1 MTKGHFAAALNAPFS
16 TVALGAQIPD
26 VFSHP
31 TDTRHF
37 RATFNVRPDA
47 NGGGE
52 FVILPSP
59 LMSVACPSQ
68 GLASGVGG
76 VTGTLITTGYK
87 VTEPGNNVSIT
98 AAVVAQANPQNVVN
112 VYGCTDM
119 PTMNSIFSQFRVVGW
134 GYKIRALTNLS
145 NTQGRVACASIPA
158 PRFIPDIGLFSP
170 NVQGT
175 NSAGGTPTAVLY
187 PQYDFYAALIGASGA
202 TAALQRGLYRYPAAD
217 NSNFTGF
224 ASTILDHP
232 VSAEVT
238 SVQLTNQP
246 LKGHGKINTREFE
259 NWRTTESVVGPEVVD
274 ANIGGVQVLLA
285 EGYQS
290 TPNLTTTLPSN
301 LGFGQL
307 SINNGVYH
315 ANDMKGW
322 NAVLI
327 AMSGFQTTGTG
338 AANGTALEVE
348 IIYHV
353 EGIQPIKLGSN
364 GVIAIPQG
372 GRVCRNDPV
381 LAMSAEAIN
390 GAAGKL
396 CCCY

>member
-37 RATFNVRPDA
+37 RSTFNVKCDA

-59 LMSVACPSQ
+59 LMSIACAQQ
-68 GLASGVGG
+68 GNGTTTAS
-76 VTGTLITTGYK
+76 LITTGYK
-87 VTEPGNNVSIT
+87 LTEPGPGVSLAGT
-98 AAVVAQANPQNVVN
+98 VVGSGLIAQNLMN
-112 VYGCTDM
+112 VYGCTDLN
-119 PTMNSIFSQFRVVGW
+119 TMNSVFSQFRVVGW

-145 NTQGRVACASIPA
+145 NTQGRIAVASIPA
-158 PRFIPDIGLFSP
+158 PRFIPDMGLFVP
-170 NVQGT
+170 GVNGT
-175 NSAGGTPTAVLY
+175 NTGATLPTITQY
-187 PQYDFYAALIGASGA
+187 PQYDFYAALIGSSVR
-202 TAALQRGLYRYPAAD
+202 TARLLRQAYPFPSVANAG
-217 NSNFTGF
+217 FVGF

-238 SVQLTNQP
+238 AVSLTNQP

-259 NWRTTESVVGPEVVD
+259 NWRTSESLLGPEVID
-274 ANIGGVQVLLA
+274 GGAIIA
-285 EGYQS
+285 EGYS
-290 TPNLTTTLPSN
+290 YATLPASAPTN
-301 LGFGQL
+301 VQFE
-307 SINNGVYH
+307 SIAINNQTYH

-322 NAVLI
+322 NSVLV
-327 AMSGFQTTGTG
+327 AMSGFTIG
-338 AANGTALEVE
+338 AGTALEVE
-348 IIYHV
+348 VIYHV
-353 EGIQPIKLGSN
+353 EGVQPITLAST
-364 GVIAIPQG
+364 GVISIPQG

-390 GAAGKL
+390 GAAGKP